1 MRWLWTFFSLPYL
14 LDANV
19 FRPNG
24 DATAWLLW
32 NHPTA
37 IFDPPYCASTVTLM
51 INDIVLMAQNVV
63 SMTGDCMGDLPSPS
77 DCAADI
83 SDFMANT
90 LDAAQAAAALSMA
103 CAGEVTDCEQVTLD
117 AAECFSSLA
126 SDLVGASVNCD
137 IDAFLCTINLVDAM
151 KHIFGAATD
160 IDAATGSCP
169 KETVLE
175 HYLQLKYPDWAGW
188 SWILPRLLKGNLT
201 AGSTFFTS
209 TTETPREAS
218 DDVEDKEEIVSSR
231 YESFAGGGKIY
242 KVSKGSASK
251 IRPPSIGLVDETIAG
266 PIIATD
272 EPGMIRVGSALALE
286 NTHGLFNQGGNAR
299 QHRRLEISDL
309 EAVVLPTLHDAN
321 AEVFFFM
328 NYPREE
334 ISSAKLQ
341 TAYE

>member
-1 MRWLWTFFSLPYL
+1 
-14 LDANV
+14 
-19 FRPNG
+19 
-24 DATAWLLW
+24 
-32 NHPTA
+32 
-37 IFDPPYCASTVTLM
+37 M

-63 SMTGDCMGDLPSPS
+63 AMTGDCMGDLVSPP

-83 SDFMANT
+83 TSFIANT

-126 SDLVGASVNCD
+126 SGLVGAATNCD
-137 IDAFLCTINLVDAM
+137 IDAFLCTINLVDSM
-151 KHIFGAATD
+151 KQIFGAATD

-169 KETVLE
+169 RETVLE
-175 HYLQLKYPDWAGW
+175 HYLQLKYPDWPGW

-209 TTETPREAS
+209 TTETPRETS
-218 DDVEDKEEIVSSR
+218 DYVEDKEESVSSR
-231 YESFAGGGKIY
+231 YKSFAGGGKIY
-242 KVSKGSASK
+242 KVSKGSTSK
-251 IRPPSIGLVDETIAG
+251 IQPPSVGLVDETVAG

-272 EPGMIRVGSALALE
+272 EPGMMRVGSAVALE
-286 NTHGLFNQGGNAR
+286 GTGGLFNQGGNGKET
-299 QHRRLEISDL
+299 RRLEISDL
-309 EAVVLPTLHDAN
+309 EAVVLPTLHDAD